1 MVRVATAMTPGA
13 WAYRVLH
20 KQFGLVVGGV
30 DGDGGF
36 EVRLYDRQGLAV
48 DTEAVQVPRAQRHEW
63 CRVRK
68 PVFPVAPA
76 CHDVDDWL
84 VRDFDFGYFGMS
96 PAEVDDLF
104 KQPRMVDL
112 DEFDAFY
119 GSKGFVGG
127 VSVALKELG
136 EALER
141 DHGGAW
147 PRRQALALG
156 LPQYLSLVVRPR
168 GCANRLCLAEYPL
181 SEAMEDWAQQH
192 ESAVEQMKAL
202 GSFPPRPQS
211 RREVSRG

>member
-1 MVRVATAMTPGA
+1 MTPGA

-112 DEFDAFY
+112 DEFVAFY
-119 GSKGFVGG
+119 ESKGFVGG
-127 VSVALKELG
+127 VSVALRELG

-141 DHGGAW
+141 DHCRDSS
-147 PRRQALALG
+147 RRQALALP
-156 LPQYLSLVVRPR
+156 LPEYLSFVVRPR
-168 GCANRLCLAEYPL
+168 GCANRLSLAEYPL

-192 ESAVEQMKAL
+192 DHALEQVCAQTQTNVE
-202 GSFPPRPQS
+202 RH
-211 RREVSRG
+211 RG